1 MQVCVL
7 RAARAEYLAE
17 IAFYRKAIGLLRPQS
32 GKRPNAGGAIRRI
45 DAAS

>member
-1 MQVCVL
+1 MQVRVL

-17 IAFYRKAIGLLRPQS
+17 IAFYRRAIGLLRPH
-32 GKRPNAGGAIRRI
+32 GGTRENAGGAIRRI